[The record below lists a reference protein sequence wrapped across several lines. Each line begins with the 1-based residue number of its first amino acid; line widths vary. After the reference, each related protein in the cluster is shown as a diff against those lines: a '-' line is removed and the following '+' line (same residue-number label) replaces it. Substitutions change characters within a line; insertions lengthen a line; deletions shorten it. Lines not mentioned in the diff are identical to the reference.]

1 MQAALKQQIGVEQF
15 DDFGLPVQDTQ
26 RLIGRIINMS
36 SEDPKINETNLGLL
50 NLSEENG
57 GGMSKVKL

>member
-1 MQAALKQQIGVEQF
+1 
-15 DDFGLPVQDTQ
+15 
-26 RLIGRIINMS
+26 MS